1 LLIEQDEQMSL
12 PLNYRT
18 DRTAATCLAWAVG
31 AFCLLWLPAS
41 SAQTDAALADSLI
54 RQLPLLR
61 NDTNKTYTFRD
72 ISYYLLQDHPDSALI
87 YSRKGY
93 ELARGL
99 GFLPGQIWN
108 LNQEGYAHE
117 LLNHL
122 DSALLCYE
130 EAIDLA
136 RRAGDPLAEAR
147 MLNVLGTVYHHQGDF
162 AAALAYY
169 NQALQWFEELGDLEG
184 RSQALNNL
192 GIIYRVRRN
201 YLKAVEVYGQSIA
214 IKQQLGDRAGEAATL
229 RNLGLAHA
237 YLGGPERSLSYLHQ
251 AIAIHEDLDNPLEVA
266 QCEVGIGSALYTL
279 GRFEEAEAALISA
292 LQKLPESSALEYST
306 GLLLAGSLEAK
317 RGQFGS
323 GLVKMKQARELALAT
338 GRLDLLRQAEKE
350 LALAYEANG
359 LLGSAAPHWKN
370 YAAWSDSLASEQQ
383 QWAMEEMMARYESRE
398 KENRIRLQELAL
410 AEESAKNKYYL
421 AVGLLFVLL
430 FAGTSA
436 YSYKRAKA
444 NQSLRQ
450 AHLITQTALR
460 DKELLLKEMHHRVKN
475 NLQMLNSLLSIQSR
489 EISDPKAKDAVQS
502 SRSRVHSIALIHQLL
517 YAREDFR
524 QIDMRRF
531 VDKLIGH
538 CQQVY
543 GLPERGIAIEAE
555 VGPVFLDIDAA
566 TPIGLI
572 INELIVN
579 AIKHAFPHGRGG
591 QIALCLGE
599 KDGSLQLQVHDNG
612 QGFQPT
618 AEKPDSFGLKLIH
631 TLAQRMGAALD
642 VASTD
647 GTTVTFLFPDLKP
660 QGYAQ

>member
-1 LLIEQDEQMSL
+1 LLIEQDEQISH
-12 PLNYRT
+12 PLTNRA
-18 DRTAATCLAWAVG
+18 DRAAARCLTWAVG
-31 AFCLLWLPAS
+31 AFCLIWLPAS

-61 NDTNKTYTFRD
+61 NDTSKAYIYRD
-72 ISYYLLQDHPDSALI
+72 ISYYLLQPHPDSALI
-87 YSRKGY
+87 YSRRGY
-93 ELARGL
+93 ELARKL
-99 GFLPGQIWN
+99 SFLPGQIWN
-108 LNQEGYAHE
+108 LNQQGYAYE
-117 LLNHL
+117 LLNDL
-122 DSALLCYE
+122 DLALLCYE
-130 EAIDLA
+130 QAIELA
-136 RRAGDPLAEAR
+136 RCAGDPVAEAR

-162 AAALAYY
+162 AEALAYY
-169 NQALQWFEELGDLEG
+169 NQALRWFEELDDLEG

-214 IKQQLGDRAGEAATL
+214 IKRQLGDRAGEAATL
-229 RNLGLAHA
+229 RNLGLAQA
-237 YLGGPERSLSYLHQ
+237 YLGQPERSLSYLHQ
-251 AIAIHEDLDNPLEVA
+251 AIAIHKDLDNPLEVA
-266 QCEVGIGSALYTL
+266 QCEVGVGSALYTL
-279 GRFEEAEAALISA
+279 GRFEEAEAALKSA

-306 GLLLAGSLEAK
+306 GLLLVGSLEVK
-317 RGQFGS
+317 RGEFAS
-323 GLVKMKQARELALAT
+323 GLAKMQQAHELALAA

-359 LLGSAAPHWKN
+359 LPGRSAPHWKN

-383 QWAMEEMMARYESRE
+383 QWAIEEMMARYESRE
-398 KENRIRLQELAL
+398 KENRIRLQALAL

-430 FAGTSA
+430 FAGALA

-444 NQSLRQ
+444 NRALRQ
-450 AHLITQTALR
+450 AHLVTQAALR

-531 VDKLIGH
+531 VQKLIRH

-543 GLPERGIAIEAE
+543 GLPERDIAIAAE
-555 VGPVFLDIDAA
+555 VGPLYLDIDAA

-579 AIKHAFPHGRGG
+579 SIKHAFPAEQDG
-591 QIALCLGE
+591 QIFVCLREWEGT
-599 KDGSLQLQVHDNG
+599 LQLQVRDNG
-612 QGFQPT
+612 QGFQPA
-618 AEKPDSFGLKLIH
+618 AEKSDSFGLKLIH
-631 TLAQRMGAALD
+631 TLAQRMGATLD
-642 VASTD
+642 VASDD
-647 GTTVTFLFPDLKP
+647 GTTVTFLFPDPKR